1 MNSKSNKYFDIWKM
15 VSVAILFLYIL
26 FLLYPLFKLLQ
37 TAFFN
42 NEGQFT
48 MEQFQA
54 FFSQS
59 YYVESIFNSLKV
71 SGLATVL
78 TLIIGVPL
86 AYF

>member
-1 MNSKSNKYFDIWKM
+1 MNGKSKKYFDVWKM

-37 TAFFN
+37 NAFFDS
-42 NEGQFT
+42 EGQFT
-48 MEQFQA
+48 MDQFVA

-71 SGLATVL
+71 SALYLFAE
-78 TLIIGVPL
+78 
-86 AYF
+86 